1 VELFFTSCIFTG
13 KNVKS
18 FQETFMMHDDPV
30 LCVDFSRDSEM
41 LASGA
46 KDGKIKVS
54 HTLTCLHLWCS
65 SEFSLFHIS
74 YMISNFIFSSSLD
87 GCGSYIIHKA
97 PFWENRGMSLID
109 LVKYEF
115 LRQFGNSI
123 GRGRGKFF
131 SRESGS

>member
-1 VELFFTSCIFTG
+1 MELFFTSCVFTG

-54 HTLTCLHLWCS
+54 HTLTCLHLCCS
-65 SEFSLFHIS
+65 PEFSLFHVS
-74 YMISNFIFSSSLD
+74 YMISNFIVYSSLD
-87 GCGSYIIHKA
+87 VRASYIIHKA
-97 PFWENRGMSLID
+97 SF
-109 LVKYEF
+109 
-115 LRQFGNSI
+115 
-123 GRGRGKFF
+123 
-131 SRESGS
+131 